1 MSDSKTYIVPDGNNN
16 DLATMAMMSNG
27 GMNAWANNP
36 FAYIIWIYAM
46 SMMNGGMWGNNNS
59 ADTQRQ
65 LQMLQNQIT
74 DNHSSDLLM
83 QAISG
88 NNAALQ
94 DFATRTGSDINMLSQ
109 AISGVR
115 YAISEVGNQLGF
127 SSERVINAVNL
138 GDSGVIQALKDCCC
152 NTQKSILEMGY
163 QNQLNNERQTQQL
176 TNSIASVG
184 NTVER
189 GFTNLGFQNQTQ
201 TCDLQNTIRD
211 INTANTAKIIDK
223 LDSMQTKALQDKIDD
238 LLAKNAEQAVVINNA
253 QQSAIFSQMLTNAT
267 SPLAA
272 ALNTLQN
279 EVTAIQGNLPATAV
293 VPANN
298 TVAIPT
304 AVAYQTGLLGPFN
317 TTGTLWG

>member
-152 NTQKSILEMGY
+152 NTQKGILEMGY

-279 EVTAIQGNLPATAV
+279 EVTAIQGSLPATAV

-298 TVAIPT
+298 TIAIPT
-304 AVAYQTGLLGPFN
+304 AVAYQSGLIGPLN

>member
-127 SSERVINAVNL
+127 SSERVINAINL

-304 AVAYQTGLLGPFN
+304 AVAYQTGLLGPLN

>member
-1 MSDSKTYIVPDGNNN
+1 MSDSKTYIVPDSNNN

-27 GMNAWANNP
+27 GMNGWANNP

-46 SMMNGGMWGNNNS
+46 SMMNGGMWGNNS

-83 QAISG
+83 QAIQG
-88 NNAALQ
+88 NNSALQ
-94 DFATRTGSDINMLSQ
+94 DFATRTGSDFNMLSQ
-109 AISGVR
+109 AVSGVR
-115 YAISEVGNQLGF
+115 YAIGEVGSQLGY
-127 SSERVINAVNL
+127 SSERVINAINL
-138 GDSGVIQALKDCCC
+138 GDSNIIQAFKDCCC

-163 QNQLNNERQTQQL
+163 QNQLNNERQTYQL
-176 TNSIASVG
+176 TNSINSVG

-201 TCDLQNTIRD
+201 TCDIQNTIRD
-211 INTANTAKIIDK
+211 VNTANTTKILDK
-223 LDSMQTKALQDKIDD
+223 LGEIQTQALQDKIED
-238 LLAKNAEQAVVINNA
+238 LVAKNAEQAVIINNA

-267 SPLAA
+267 SPLAS

-279 EVTAIQGNLPATAV
+279 EVTAIQNNLPATAV

-298 TVAIPT
+298 TIAIPT
-304 AVAYQTGLLGPFN
+304 SVAYQTGLLGPIGTN
-317 TTGTLWG
+317 GTLWG

>member
-94 DFATRTGSDINMLSQ
+94 DFATRTGSDINMLY
-109 AISGVR
+109 I
-115 YAISEVGNQLGF
+115 
-127 SSERVINAVNL
+127 
-138 GDSGVIQALKDCCC
+138 
-152 NTQKSILEMGY
+152 
-163 QNQLNNERQTQQL
+163 
-176 TNSIASVG
+176 
-184 NTVER
+184 
-189 GFTNLGFQNQTQ
+189 
-201 TCDLQNTIRD
+201 
-211 INTANTAKIIDK
+211 
-223 LDSMQTKALQDKIDD
+223 
-238 LLAKNAEQAVVINNA
+238 
-253 QQSAIFSQMLTNAT
+253 
-267 SPLAA
+267 
-272 ALNTLQN
+272 
-279 EVTAIQGNLPATAV
+279 
-293 VPANN
+293 
-298 TVAIPT
+298 
-304 AVAYQTGLLGPFN
+304 
-317 TTGTLWG
+317 

>member
-127 SSERVINAVNL
+127 SSERVINAINL

-272 ALNTLQN
+272 ALTTLQN

-304 AVAYQTGLLGPFN
+304 AVAYQTGLLGPLN

>member
-127 SSERVINAVNL
+127 SSERVINAINL

-272 ALNTLQN
+272 ALNTLQK

-304 AVAYQTGLLGPFN
+304 AVAYQTGLLGPLN

>member
-138 GDSGVIQALKDCCC
+138 GDSGVIQAIKDCCC

-304 AVAYQTGLLGPFN
+304 AVAYQTGLLGPLN

>member
-127 SSERVINAVNL
+127 SSERVINAINL
-138 GDSGVIQALKDCCC
+138 GDSGVIQAFKDCCC

-272 ALNTLQN
+272 ALSTLQN

-304 AVAYQTGLLGPFN
+304 AVAYQTGLLGPLN